1 MFNNLLIILVFLF
14 LFIISTHNKINI
26 TKLSIQYI
34 FLNIRLFFQSH
45 ILNEYSVKC
54 FIELIFLNCSI
65 KGQRKKKEKKS
76 LEIFSKFILHWRSSG
91 FAFIGSEAGRDAPS
105 WYLGS
110 CTVKH
115 ARTACNDH
123 WWALYHASHWSLSPN
138 NSIKADKMLI
148 PPRKKFP
155 PPVWL
160 LSANKGLSSRS
171 HDNRRGSS
179 LRIIICW

>member
-1 MFNNLLIILVFLF
+1 MNILLNVLSSWFFKIVQLKAKEREKIVGNLF
-14 LFIISTHNKINI
+14 KI
-26 TKLSIQYI
+26 
-34 FLNIRLFFQSH
+34 
-45 ILNEYSVKC
+45 YSSLT
-54 FIELIFLNCSI
+54 ELGLCVY
-65 KGQRKKKEKKS
+65 
-76 LEIFSKFILHWRSSG
+76 W
-91 FAFIGSEAGRDAPS
+91 SEAGRDAPS

-160 LSANKGLSSRS
+160 LSANKGLSSWS

-179 LRIIICW
+179 LRINICW

>member
-1 MFNNLLIILVFLF
+1 MNILLNVLSSWFF
-14 LFIISTHNKINI
+14 KIVQLKAKEKRKRKNRW
-26 TKLSIQYI
+26 KSFQ
-34 FLNIRLFFQSH
+34 NLFF
-45 ILNEYSVKC
+45 IDGARACVY
-54 FIELIFLNCSI
+54 
-65 KGQRKKKEKKS
+65 
-76 LEIFSKFILHWRSSG
+76 W
-91 FAFIGSEAGRDAPS
+91 SEAGRDAPS